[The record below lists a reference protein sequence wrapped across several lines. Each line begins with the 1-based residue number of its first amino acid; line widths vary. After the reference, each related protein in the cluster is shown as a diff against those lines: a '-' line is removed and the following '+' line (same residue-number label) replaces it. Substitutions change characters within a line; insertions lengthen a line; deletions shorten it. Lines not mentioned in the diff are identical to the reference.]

1 MNKRQLTTFAFMII
15 IFIFSFPIFSSAEE
29 DENSLF
35 NVTVIPNE
43 LQKKTDSSF
52 FDLLVEPNDQTK
64 LNLLVTNT
72 GREKKKII
80 ISPTN
85 ATTNRNGEVDYSEI
99 NKNEIR
105 DSSLKIALTDLIE
118 EKKIVDLE
126 PGETKKV
133 EFNLKIPSEEFD
145 GIILGAFVVYVS
157 EDIST
162 EEDGN
167 NDSGMVI
174 KNKFE
179 IRKVIQ
185 IQEKQTIPIPQLK
198 INDIG
203 FNWIDNTP
211 ALTVNIQNTKPT
223 LFGEISIKATV
234 REKNKKKLVKE
245 YSVSNFE
252 MAPNSNFD
260 FPIFWYNQEI
270 VEGNYWLNLD
280 ISSGSQKWELEKDFS
295 ISKKDS
301 TKFNNFY
308 QEKKKEKLIWIDY
321 LVASLFFLIF
331 LVLAYVSFFLIK
343 NKKGQFSLKRNI
355 DNFFKNN
362 KSGKTREK
370 KKKRK

>member
-72 GREKKKII
+72 GKEKKKIV

-185 IQEKQTIPIPQLK
+185 IQEKQTFPIPQLK

-203 FNWIDNTP
+203 FNWVDNIP

-245 YSVSNFE
+245 YSVANFE

-260 FPIFWYNQEI
+260 FPIFWHNQEI
-270 VEGNYWLNLD
+270 VEGNYWVNLD
-280 ISSGSQKWELEKDFS
+280 ISSGSQKWKLEKDFS

-308 QEKKKEKLIWIDY
+308 QEKKKEKLKWIDY
-321 LVASLFFLIF
+321 LIASLFFLIF
-331 LVLAYVSFFLIK
+331 LVLAYVYFFLIK

-362 KSGKTREK
+362 KSRKTRK